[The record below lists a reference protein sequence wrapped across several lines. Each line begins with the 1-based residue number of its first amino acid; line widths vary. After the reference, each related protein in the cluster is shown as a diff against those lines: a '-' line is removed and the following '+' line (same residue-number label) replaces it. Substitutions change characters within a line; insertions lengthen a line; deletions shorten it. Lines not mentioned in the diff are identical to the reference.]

1 MSAFKVQVHLSK
13 DKTDGRQ
20 QLDLKP
26 LDDTQLISPKPHMNT
41 QFKCHKCVQNNLT
54 QKCKHNALCLS
65 ISMFYPLLKW
75 IAFTHSPH
83 AWV

>member
-26 LDDTQLISPKPHMNT
+26 LDDTQRISPKYGGLE
-41 QFKCHKCVQNNLT
+41 VQNKSQFWKQNNKLQT
-54 QKCKHNALCLS
+54 QMQ
-65 ISMFYPLLKW
+65 I
-75 IAFTHSPH
+75 
-83 AWV
+83 